1 MEYVKRRTTGV
12 LATFLIII
20 ITISSHNGV
29 DRVDYEAHDCRCCLA
44 PTGERGISHPSS
56 FKPRPCNIWNKM
68 MMMMIL
74 HVIRKSKFSAELAAI
89 KISCCVVVDLSTFVT
104 QEGAV
109 IRLLMKEGDTD
120 HTTLHATTIT
130 TAITITNTNTA
141 YSANSKLTTL
151 TGI

>member
-1 MEYVKRRTTGV
+1 
-12 LATFLIII
+12 
-20 ITISSHNGV
+20 
-29 DRVDYEAHDCRCCLA
+29 
-44 PTGERGISHPSS
+44 
-56 FKPRPCNIWNKM
+56 
-68 MMMMIL
+68 MMMIL

-151 TGI
+151 IKAFGVFIPKGHFKSGICILYLE

>member
-1 MEYVKRRTTGV
+1 
-12 LATFLIII
+12 
-20 ITISSHNGV
+20 
-29 DRVDYEAHDCRCCLA
+29 
-44 PTGERGISHPSS
+44 
-56 FKPRPCNIWNKM
+56 
-68 MMMMIL
+68 MMIL

-104 QEGAV
+104 QEGAM

-151 TGI
+151 TGIWCLNTSNLVVFWSLGTLATWRKPTASLDPRGIYNSGHLLFLEYP